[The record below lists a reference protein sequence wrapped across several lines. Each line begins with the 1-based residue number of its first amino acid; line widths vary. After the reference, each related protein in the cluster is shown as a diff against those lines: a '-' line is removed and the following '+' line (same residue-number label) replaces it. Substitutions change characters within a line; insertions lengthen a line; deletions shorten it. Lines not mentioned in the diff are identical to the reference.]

1 MAENTPE
8 TPDTPQYRYTAE
20 MAGDLEAKWQRI
32 WDETGAFNADNPSG
46 SLAGDLAKREKYFI
60 LDMFPYPS
68 GKGLHVGH
76 PLGYI
81 ATDVVARYQRAQGKN
96 VLYTMGYDAF
106 GLPAEQYA
114 LQTGQHP
121 AITTHDNIANMSKQ
135 LARIGLSHDRRRS
148 FATTDPDYFKWTQW
162 IFLQIFNS
170 WYDPEAPRRDG
181 SGKGAARPITTLVKQ
196 YEDGTRPT
204 PNGRAWAELSAVEQ
218 AELIDAERLAYVAYA
233 PVNWAPG
240 LGTVLA
246 DEEVTAEG
254 RSERGNFPVFKTKL
268 RQWMMRITRY
278 ADRLD
283 ADLATIDWPDK
294 VRTMQHNWIG
304 KSFGA
309 TVNFQVE
316 AGQGPQPQTLQVFT
330 TRPDTLFGVTFM
342 VISPE
347 HPLVGAEDCAD
358 AELQVPD
365 AWPEGTR
372 PEWTGGYATPRE
384 AVAAYRAQASAKSD
398 SERTAETD
406 FTEKTGVFTG
416 IFGTNPVNSSLV
428 PIFVA
433 DYVLMGYGTG
443 AIMAVPA
450 HDERDHAF
458 AKKFNLD
465 IIQTISGPDGLDVQT
480 EPWTGDG
487 VIENSANSEISLNG
501 LGKAEAIAKIS
512 DWLAKTGRGEKTVTY
527 RLRDWLFSRQR
538 YWGEPFPVVYGSDGR
553 VHALPE
559 EMLPLELPEV
569 SDFRPRT
576 FDPEDSH
583 STPESPLGRATDW
596 MTVEL
601 DLGEGKQTYTR
612 DQNTMPNWAG
622 SCWYE
627 LRYTDPDNSTTFASP
642 DNEAYWMGPRPEAG
656 NLSGGTDLYV
666 GGVEHAVL
674 HLLYA
679 RFWHKVL
686 YDLGYVSSSE
696 PFHRLFNQG
705 MIEAYAYTDS
715 RGQYVPA
722 DEVAGSEEDGFTWKG
737 QPVNREFGKM
747 GKSLKNIVTP
757 DQMCADY
764 GADTFRVYEMS
775 MGPLDMSRPWDTRA
789 VVGSQRFLQRLW
801 RNIVDE
807 NTGALTVTDDAPDLA
822 TAKVLARTIHDV
834 TVEYDNLRVNTAI
847 AKMIVLNNHLTGLPR
862 VPREAAEAL
871 VVMVAPIAPHIAE
884 ELWERLGHQ
893 GGIARATFPVVTD
906 ESLLAAEEVTCVV
919 QVAGKVRAKVSVDPE
934 ISEADLQAKVL
945 AEQAVVKLLDGR
957 EPKRIIVRAPKL
969 VSLVL

>member
-46 SLAGDLAKREKYFI
+46 SLAGDLAKHKKYFI

-204 PNGRAWAELSAVEQ
+204 PDGRAWAELSAVEQ

-316 AGQGPQPQTLQVFT
+316 AGQGPQPQTLRVFT
-330 TRPDTLFGVTFM
+330 TRPDTLFGATFM

-559 EMLPLELPEV
+559 DMLPLELPEV

-576 FDPEDSH
+576 FDPDDSH

-627 LRYTDPDNSTTFASP
+627 LRYTDPDNPTAFASP

-722 DEVAGSEEDGFTWKG
+722 DEVEGSEEDGFTWKG

-807 NTGALTVTDDAPDLA
+807 NTGALTVSDDAPDLA

-884 ELWERLGHQ
+884 ELWERLGHK
-893 GGIARATFPVVTD
+893 GGIARAAFPVVTD
-906 ESLLAAEEVTCVV
+906 ESLLAAEEVICVV

-945 AEQAVVKLLDGR
+945 AEPAVVKLLDGR
-957 EPKRIIVRAPKL
+957 EPKRVIVRAPKL

>member
-20 MAGDLEAKWQRI
+20 MAGNLEAKWQRI

-46 SLAGDLAKREKYFI
+46 SLAGDLAKHEKYFI

-204 PNGRAWAELSAVEQ
+204 PDGRAWAELSAVEQ

-330 TRPDTLFGVTFM
+330 TRPDTLFGATFM

-487 VIENSANSEISLNG
+487 VIENSANSEVSLNG

-512 DWLAKTGRGEKTVTY
+512 DWLGQTGRGEKTVTY

-538 YWGEPFPVVYGSDGR
+538 YWGEPFPVVYGADGR

-576 FDPEDSH
+576 FDPDDSH

-627 LRYTDPDNSTTFASP
+627 LRYTDPDNPTAFASP

-722 DEVAGSEEDGFTWKG
+722 DEVEGSEEDGFTWQG

-945 AEQAVVKLLDGR
+945 AEPAVVKLLDGR
-957 EPKRIIVRAPKL
+957 EPKRVIVRAPKL